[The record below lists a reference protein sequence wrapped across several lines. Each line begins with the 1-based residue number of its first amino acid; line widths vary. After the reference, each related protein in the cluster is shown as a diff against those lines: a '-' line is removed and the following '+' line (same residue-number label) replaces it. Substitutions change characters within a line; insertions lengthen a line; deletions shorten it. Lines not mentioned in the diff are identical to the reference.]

1 MSALRFTCLFHGKCK
16 TPYAIFTCTGL
27 HHFRKNGKIHLTFYF
42 HTEEKLFS
50 LASKLY
56 PQRIACVHAFSTTVS
71 KTDTST
77 QRHLHKSLLTGWE
90 RTGTVDVHQSQAGKR
105 FFYAGFQFGGIGY
118 F

>member
-16 TPYAIFTCTGL
+16 TPYAIFTCTEL
-27 HHFRKNGKIHLTFYF
+27 HHFRKNGKIHLAFYF

-56 PQRIACVHAFSTTVS
+56 PQRIACVHAFFHHCF
-71 KTDTST
+71 KKLIH
-77 QRHLHKSLLTGWE
+77 RHSVTYINLLTGWE